1 MRILVINPGS
11 TSTKIAVFED
21 EKPLFVHNIHHEP
34 EELAKFDDVIGQR
47 QWRKQLVLNELEEH
61 GIPAEFDAVVG
72 RGGLTK
78 PIEGGVYGVND
89 AMLDDMEKVQQHH
102 ASDLGCL
109 IAHEIAAMK
118 PGTPSFVA
126 DPVTVDELNE
136 YARISGTPLLPR
148 VSIWH
153 ALNQRA
159 TARRYAKEVGCKYED
174 LNLIICHLGGGIS
187 VAAHEHGR
195 AVDVNNALNG
205 EGPFTPERAGTLPA
219 GPLIKLCFSG
229 KYTQQELLTI
239 TAGKGGLS
247 AHLGTN
253 NALEVER
260 AMAAGDAHAKL
271 VFDAM
276 IYHVAKSIAAQGAV
290 LCGKVDAILL
300 TGGIAHSPYLCDELK
315 RRVGY
320 LAPVHVYAGED
331 EMGALALNALA
342 VLRGERSAK
351 EYK

>member
-21 EKPLFVHNIHHEP
+21 EKALFVENLHHEP
-34 EELAKFDDVIGQR
+34 EDLAKFDGVLAQR
-47 QWRKQLVLNELEEH
+47 EWRKQIVLDELAQR
-61 GIPAEFDAVVG
+61 GIAAEFDAVVG

-78 PIEGGVYGVND
+78 PIEGGVYAVNE
-89 AMLDDMEKVQQHH
+89 AMLHDMELVQQHH

-126 DPVTVDELNE
+126 DPVTVDELND

-159 TARRYAKEVGCKYED
+159 TARRYAKEAGRKYED
-174 LNLIICHLGGGIS
+174 LNLIVCHLGGGIS

-205 EGPFTPERAGTLPA
+205 EGPFSPERAGTLPA
-219 GPLIKLCFSG
+219 GALIKLCFSG
-229 KYTQQELLTI
+229 EYTQQQLLAI
-239 TAGKGGLS
+239 TAGKGGLG

-253 NALEVER
+253 NALEVEH
-260 AMAAGDAHAKL
+260 AIAAGDAHAKL

-300 TGGIAHSPYLCDELK
+300 TGGIAHSRYLVAEIN

-320 LAPVHVYAGED
+320 LAPIHVYPGED
-331 EMGALALNALA
+331 EMEALALNALG
-342 VLRGERSAK
+342 VLRGETVAK